1 MLMTRLLERVV
12 QTGDLTMIDAQG
24 RAHRFGDGTAP
35 AMTVRVDDPLFPW
48 KLLLWPDLALGE
60 AYMDGKLVIEDASL
74 YDFLDLL
81 GRNIETS
88 GIESFQRYLNF
99 FHFLFRHFPLN
110 TRERARK
117 NAAHHYDLT
126 LELYKLFL
134 DSDYQYSCAYFATQ
148 SDSLD
153 SAQRQKR
160 RHIAAKLLLDP
171 GMRVL
176 DIGCGWG
183 GLCLYLADRFDVRAV
198 GITLSEEQLKV
209 SRTRASAAG
218 LEERARFF
226 LRDYRDEVGIYD
238 RIVSI
243 GMFEHVGVGQ
253 YERFFR
259 NLRELLAENGIALLH
274 TICHWDVSSPPGR
287 WARKYIFPGG
297 YVPALSEVV
306 PAIERAGLVITD
318 IEVLRLHYASTL
330 RCWRERFLANREKV
344 QALYDERFCRMWE
357 FYLAGAEISL
367 PLLET
372 VRSSDTIVETA
383 GRGPADAGLHVRGRA
398 SVGSG
403 GGCRNAEIFTGKNAT
418 IRRAVGRVGRFV
430 EPSRLR

>member
-1 MLMTRLLERVV
+1 
-12 QTGDLTMIDAQG
+12 
-24 RAHRFGDGTAP
+24 
-35 AMTVRVDDPLFPW
+35 
-48 KLLLWPDLALGE
+48 
-60 AYMDGKLVIEDASL
+60 
-74 YDFLDLL
+74 
-81 GRNIETS
+81 
-88 GIESFQRYLNF
+88 
-99 FHFLFRHFPLN
+99 
-110 TRERARK
+110 
-117 NAAHHYDLT
+117 
-126 LELYKLFL
+126 
-134 DSDYQYSCAYFATQ
+134 
-148 SDSLD
+148 
-153 SAQRQKR
+153 
-160 RHIAAKLLLDP
+160 
-171 GMRVL
+171 MRVL

-287 WARKYIFPGG
+287 WAHKYIFPGG

-344 QALYDERFCRMWE
+344 QGAL
-357 FYLAGAEISL
+357 
-367 PLLET
+367 
-372 VRSSDTIVETA
+372 
-383 GRGPADAGLHVRGRA
+383 
-398 SVGSG
+398 
-403 GGCRNAEIFTGKNAT
+403 
-418 IRRAVGRVGRFV
+418 RRALLSDVGILPRR
-430 EPSRLR
+430 R